1 MTEYGTGT
9 LPYSGDNRD
18 VVRNFYTLNHSLSST
33 TKAYGTRVV
42 LNQHTGV
49 SESSQKEWVR

>member
-18 VVRNFYTLNHSLSST
+18 VVRNYYTLNHSLST
-33 TKAYGTRVV
+33 TNTYGTRVV

-49 SESSQKEWVR
+49 SESSEKE